1 MLVTREIVV
10 ENFQLKFFQLAVV
23 PSEIGEYSRMIAEA
37 AEQFQTRQLVDDLT
51 ECAVAVQVGQRVK
64 IEGVIAGSGRSEV
77 IEAGQLADERVD
89 VHFRYPKHFQLWF
102 LDEQQTAEESSD
114 NAIVH
119 VVVDDT
125 RQPVKVGTRRLHR
138 RQFTDKAGHADV
150 LRERGLVTSA
160 EFNVQF
166 L

>member
-1 MLVTREIVV
+1 MLFKREIVV
-10 ENFQLKFFQLAVV
+10 DNFQLKFFQLAVV
-23 PSEIGEYSRMIAEA
+23 ASEIGEHCRMIADT

-51 ECAVAVQVGQRVK
+51 ECTIAVQVGQRVK
-64 IEGVIAGSGRSEV
+64 IEGVVAGSGRSEV
-77 IEAGQLADERVD
+77 IETGQLADERVD
-89 VHFRYPKHFQLWF
+89 VHFRHPKHLQLWF

-125 RQPVKVGTRRLHR
+125 RQPVKVGIWWLHR
-138 RQFTDKAGHADV
+138 RQFTDKTWHADV

-160 EFNVQF
+160 EFNVQ
-166 L
+166 LL